1 MIPSIE
7 RERLIEAFEEFDRT
21 LRDKSDWV
29 GWENN
34 RAQKWAIDYEGKF
47 IRPKIISIATGHPV
61 TGFSG
66 GTESNEYLKQR
77 GFIVVSLHEG
87 INSIQDGLETILEG
101 YILARKSEPFGS
113 RVPIADVF
121 VRLVEVFR
129 SSP

>member
-34 RAQKWAIDYEGKF
+34 RAQKWAIDYEGK
-47 IRPKIISIATGHPV
+47 IYPPKKIISIATGQPV

-77 GFIVVSLHEG
+77 GFIVVPLHER
-87 INSIQDGLETILEG
+87 IISIQDGLETILEG
-101 YILARKSEPFGS
+101 YIAARKSEPFGS
-113 RVPIADVF
+113 RVPIADV
-121 VRLVEVFR
+121 
-129 SSP
+129 